1 LVDRSFARKA
11 RVSQA
16 RAPTPFRRSNGAT
29 TFSGKF
35 AEDSD
40 FPNFTAR
47 RCARRRKRPLI
58 SRLYYKSPAPSLPY
72 RRTKKK
78 KFFPFSSS
86 LQTAKPLLSAQAAR
100 RKVSPFAPKR
110 SGDRQSRRKIVRNAP
125 SQPFPK
131 RAQKKSLQENLSI
144 FSEVK
149 KF

>member
-16 RAPTPFRRSNGAT
+16 RAPTTFRRSNGAT

-100 RKVSPFAPKR
+100 RQAPTQAAKTVAAVTTATRESAPQENQTPKR
-110 SGDRQSRRKIVRNAP
+110 LPKKTASA
-125 SQPFPK
+125 FPIPP
-131 RAQKKSLQENLSI
+131 LN
-144 FSEVK
+144 
-149 KF
+149 